1 MRAAVF
7 RGAFDIRVEQ
17 IPDASILEPTDAVV
31 RITHACICGTDLW
44 PYRGQGPYTPGWQIG
59 HEWMGMVEDVG
70 PEVRTIKRGD
80 RVIAPYDFA
89 DGTCEFCRTGL
100 DSACVQGGLW
110 GFGHEGGQA
119 EAIRARF
126 ADATLVVVPA
136 SVEGDEALL
145 KAMLPVT
152 DVMAA
157 GHHAAVMAG
166 VHRGDTAIVIGDGA
180 VGLCG
185 TLAARRLGA
194 ERIVVLG
201 HQPFRLELARMF
213 GATDV
218 VTTRGTEAISE
229 VLELTKGGG
238 HAVLECVGSEEALNL
253 SVSVARP
260 GGMVGFVGAP
270 HGSGQVPIQRMFSKN
285 IGLRGGLAPARAYLP
300 ELLNEVLEGR
310 LNPSPILDLSVS
322 LDEVAAGYAA
332 MDRRQAIKVMVRP
345 SASTQ
350 AKSDEMI

>member
-1 MRAAVF
+1 
-7 RGAFDIRVEQ
+7 
-17 IPDASILEPTDAVV
+17 
-31 RITHACICGTDLW
+31 
-44 PYRGQGPYTPGWQIG
+44 
-59 HEWMGMVEDVG
+59 MGIVDDVG
-70 PEVRTIKRGD
+70 PAVRTLKRGD

-89 DGTCEFCRTGL
+89 DGTCEFCQKGL

-126 ADATLVVVPA
+126 ADATLVVVPP

-145 KAMLPVT
+145 KAILPLT

-157 GHHAAVMAG
+157 GHHAAVTAG
-166 VHRGDTAIVIGDGA
+166 VHPGDTAIVIGDGA

-201 HQPFRLELARMF
+201 HQPVRLELARMF

-218 VTTRGTEAISE
+218 VATRGTEVISE
-229 VLELTKGGG
+229 VLELTQGGG
-238 HAVLECVGSEEALNL
+238 HTVLECVGTEETLNL
-253 SVSVARP
+253 SVSMARP
-260 GGMVGFVGAP
+260 GGMVGVVGAF
-270 HGSGQVPIQRMFSKN
+270 HGSGQVLIERMFFKN
-285 IGLRGGLAPARAYLP
+285 IGLHGGMAPARAYMP

-332 MDRRQAIKVMVRP
+332 MDQRQAIKVMVRP
-345 SASTQ
+345 
-350 AKSDEMI
+350 